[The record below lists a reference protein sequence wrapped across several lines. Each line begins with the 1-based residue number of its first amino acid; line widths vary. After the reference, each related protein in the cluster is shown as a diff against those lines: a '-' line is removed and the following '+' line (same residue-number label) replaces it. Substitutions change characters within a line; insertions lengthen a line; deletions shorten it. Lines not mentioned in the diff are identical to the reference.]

1 MIHTNPGK
9 HTVILIL
16 KYLTLIKQRSKV
28 YQGRKSGANLGFL
41 AGGRAYPQR
50 TQGLALVLMLT
61 LTLGVSDATE
71 FNVKGS
77 NDYVCY

>member
-9 HTVILIL
+9 HTIILIL

-28 YQGRKSGANLGFL
+28 YQARKSGANLGFL
-41 AGGRAYPQR
+41 AGGRADPQR
-50 TQGLALVLMLT
+50 TQVLALVLMLT
-61 LTLGVSDATE
+61 LGVSDAIE

-77 NDYVCY
+77 NDYLCY